1 MRGKKRN
8 VPAGYL
14 GEGTPCLAQEIRDFH
29 RAQQKEKIEIEFI
42 ESNLSELLQL
52 VPFRNWDEPVMSSLS
67 CFVLFLGSST
77 HLPVEKS
84 TRGVYLGVLQVA
96 SEGAC
101 P

>member
-1 MRGKKRN
+1 
-8 VPAGYL
+8 
-14 GEGTPCLAQEIRDFH
+14 
-29 RAQQKEKIEIEFI
+29 
-42 ESNLSELLQL
+42 
-52 VPFRNWDEPVMSSLS
+52 MSSLS